1 MPDHYVN
8 DPGDLVL
15 LGSFDTEYKAH
26 TLRPNVFYAKSV
38 LALCKNTI
46 IQIIKWANP
55 QMDYNKTKNR

>member
-38 LALCKNTI
+38 SCTLQKYN
-46 IQIIKWANP
+46 NS
-55 QMDYNKTKNR
+55 DY